1 MPGYTGF
8 SNPPACVDCEH
19 SWRGIGRPTYTRC
32 ARPTGERFDR
42 VSGLLIDTVDRPARA
57 ERSRDRGLF
66 SRALR
71 CGPRSEEHTSEL
83 QSLMRI
89 SYAVFCLKKKNK
101 NNRNKN
107 ILITNTI
114 CTIQYNRHVTE
125 ICI

>member
-71 CGPRSEEHTSEL
+71 CRSEEHTSEL

-89 SYAVFCLKKKNK
+89 SYAVFCLKKNK
-101 NNRNKN
+101 KTKLNNVRQVHINVT
-107 ILITNTI
+107 ITNK
-114 CTIQYNRHVTE
+114 
-125 ICI
+125 

>member
-71 CGPRSEEHTSEL
+71 CGPSGRFFEPKVDRRPAPPKP
-83 QSLMRI
+83 QR
-89 SYAVFCLKKKNK
+89 
-101 NNRNKN
+101 
-107 ILITNTI
+107 
-114 CTIQYNRHVTE
+114 
-125 ICI
+125 